1 MEIVPYDAEQNLDCP
16 DAKEFEAALA
26 LIMEGLN
33 EYHKS
38 LVSPVVAE
46 GEDEEVARARR
57 STIIE
62 EITTAAHEKLA
73 FFETG
78 RKDLIKAL
86 APVISQ
92 IAGEATIQRL
102 TAESQST
109 RGQQMGIWQSIENSG
124 LNSFLMPL
132 DGVSFR
138 SGSSLRL
145 DPVLTMT
152 VWPKTFGERT
162 VVSKEDTLQTR
173 AWVDGFEP
181 LDIRVSERA

>member
-1 MEIVPYDAEQNLDCP
+1 
-16 DAKEFEAALA
+16 
-26 LIMEGLN
+26 
-33 EYHKS
+33 
-38 LVSPVVAE
+38 
-46 GEDEEVARARR
+46 
-57 STIIE
+57 
-62 EITTAAHEKLA
+62 
-73 FFETG
+73 
-78 RKDLIKAL
+78 
-86 APVISQ
+86 
-92 IAGEATIQRL
+92 
-102 TAESQST
+102 
-109 RGQQMGIWQSIENSG
+109 MGIWQSIENSG